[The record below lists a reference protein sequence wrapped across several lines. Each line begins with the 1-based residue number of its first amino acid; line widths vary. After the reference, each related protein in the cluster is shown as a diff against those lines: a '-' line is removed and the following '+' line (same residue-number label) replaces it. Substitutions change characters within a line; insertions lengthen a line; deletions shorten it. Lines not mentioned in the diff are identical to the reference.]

1 MTSQGM
7 KLHSLIILRFELHN
21 DMKGFLLNVSN
32 PTF

>member
-1 MTSQGM
+1 MTFHGM

-21 DMKGFLLNVSN
+21 DMKGFFFIVSD